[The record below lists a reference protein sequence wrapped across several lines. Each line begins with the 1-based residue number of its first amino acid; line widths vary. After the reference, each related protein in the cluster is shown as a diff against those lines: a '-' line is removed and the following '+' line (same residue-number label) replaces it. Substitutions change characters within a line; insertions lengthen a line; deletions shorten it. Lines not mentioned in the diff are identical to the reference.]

1 VDTWVWDQVGL
12 ELGKID
18 VESTV
23 EAEGSSD
30 GRHNLGDE
38 TVKVGVSWALNVEVT
53 AADVVDGLVVH
64 EEGAVRVLKGG
75 VAGQD
80 GVVWLNNSGGDLR
93 SGVDSKFKLGL
104 LAVVDGKTL
113 HEEGGETRTGTTT
126 EGVED
131 EEALETSALV
141 SKLADAVKD
150 DVNKLLTDGVVTTG
164 VVVGGILFAGDELLG
179 VEELAVGTGADLID
193 DGGLEINEDSAGD
206 VLASAG
212 LGEEGVEGVITITDG
227 LVGGHLAIGLDSVLK
242 AVEFPAGVTD
252 LDTGLSN
259 VNRDDFAHGFFRVSF
274 AW

>member
-212 LGEEGVEGVITITDG
+212 LGEEGVERVITIADG
-227 LVGGHLAIGLDSVLK
+227 LVRRHLAIRLDTVLE
-242 AVEFPAGVTD
+242 AVELPAGITD
-252 LDTGLSN
+252 LATGLTDVDGKN
-259 VNRDDFAHGFFRVSF
+259 FAHDEG
-274 AW
+274 